1 MIFKDKTI
9 QAAIF
14 DMDGT
19 MFDTERL
26 RFTTIR
32 QASTQLFGQPIS
44 DDILMG
50 SLGLSAR
57 KAEELAK
64 SRYGEHYP
72 YAAIRKKADELELA
86 HIRKHGV
93 PVKDGLNEVLERL
106 KKSGLLMAVAT
117 SSRRAIAE
125 EYLINANVMKYFDI
139 TVCGD
144 EVKRGKPHPEIFLT
158 AANELNCQPEQ
169 CLMFEDSENGLLSA
183 AAAGGLAILIKDI
196 KEPASEIKQK
206 ALEAYDSMP
215 QFLCD
220 LVKCT
225 PNLSMPKLAEPFP
238 QTLNHVKAG
247 IHGFGAIGGG
257 YLTQIFSHWDGYTRP
272 VEIIGATG
280 NATLRELVNSFG
292 KFNVHYGNLAFGQT
306 IDHVR
311 LIDSADE
318 EAMCRMYTESE
329 IIGLS
334 LPESAVRQQAGLI
347 AKGLAARFRHH
358 SRSLTILVVLNKI
371 GGAAFVRKY
380 VHEALLRMEPENVA
394 NDILDRIHFTETVV
408 NRIVSKIPKEV
419 LLKQV
424 RINFGSFEK
433 GTLRKDHPSINP
445 PEGDKA
451 NHAIPPE
458 FSVKAIASR
467 LSHASQLAKALNR
480 LDVTLFDSGP
490 DMPLYA
496 EKDSPILER
505 LRQVQTVDNI
515 TEVQTIKNKLLNGT
529 HAIIA
534 WYAGLLGYQTI
545 GQGMGDDR
553 VVTLV
558 KCLINHEIKPA
569 MLQENPALSDYI
581 NSSFVNSFIKRCKA
595 SFKDPCS
602 RIGRDPMRKLQR
614 RERILGS
621 IDLADKHDIPTPMLE
636 YGTALGILYAV
647 RSVSPDDKEC
657 HHIKSLYEREQSVN
671 AVLTYSGNYN
681 GKPNCGLDSVADA
694 ALIKRIGAHFDLL
707 ADPESDH
714 WQWPLNYI
722 NADSSLSGHEKSAV
736 AA

>member
-1 MIFKDKTI
+1 MILKEKTI

-32 QASTQLFGQPIS
+32 QASAELFGQTIS
-44 DDILMG
+44 DDVLIG

-64 SRYGEHYP
+64 SRYGDHYP
-72 YAAIRKKADELELA
+72 YAEIRKRADELELT
-86 HIRKHGV
+86 HVRKHGV
-93 PVKDGLNEVLERL
+93 PIKEGLNEVLERL
-106 KKSGLLMAVAT
+106 KKNGLLMAVAT

-158 AANELNCQPEQ
+158 AANELNCQPER

-183 AAAGGLAILIKDI
+183 AGAGGLPILIKDI
-196 KEPASEIKQK
+196 KEPRPEIKQK
-206 ALEAYDSMP
+206 AFQAYDNMTE
-215 QFLCD
+215 FLSD

-238 QTLNHVKAG
+238 QALNHVKAG

-272 VEIIGATG
+272 MEIIGATG
-280 NATLRELVNSFG
+280 NATLRELVNAFG
-292 KFNVHYGNLAFGQT
+292 KFNVHYSNLAFGQS

-311 LIDSADE
+311 IIDSADE
-318 EAMCRMYTESE
+318 AAMCEMYTVSE

-334 LPESAVRQQAGLI
+334 LPESAIKPQAGVI
-347 AKGLAARFRHH
+347 AKGLIARFRQH
-358 SRSLTILVVLNKI
+358 SQPLTLLIVLNKI
-371 GGAAFVRKY
+371 AGAAFVRRQVK
-380 VHEALLRMEPENVA
+380 EALVRLESRAIADE
-394 NDILDRIHFTETVV
+394 ILSKVHFSETVV
-408 NRIVSKIPKEV
+408 NRIVSKIPKEI
-419 LLKQV
+419 LLQQV

-433 GTLRKDHPSINP
+433 RTLN
-445 PEGDKA
+445 KA
-451 NHAIPPE
+451 LPAGGSSPDEIIPLSPGE
-458 FSVKAIASR
+458 FSVQAMASR
-467 LSHASQLAKALNR
+467 LNHASRLTKALNK
-480 LDVTLFDSGP
+480 LNVTLFDSGP

-496 EKDSPILER
+496 EKGSPVLER
-505 LRQVQTVDNI
+505 LRQVHTVDNI
-515 TEVQTIKNKLLNGT
+515 AEIQTIKNKLLNGT

-534 WYAGLLGYQTI
+534 WYSNLLGYQTV
-545 GQGMGDDR
+545 GQGMGDER
-553 VVTLV
+553 VVVLV
-558 KCLINHEIKPA
+558 KRLINEEIKPA
-569 MLQENPALSDYI
+569 MLRENPALSEYI
-581 NSSFVNSFIKRCKA
+581 NTSFVNSFIKRCKA

-621 IDLADKHDIPTPMLE
+621 IDLAARHGIATPMLE
-636 YGTALGILYAV
+636 FGTALGILYAI
-647 RSVSPDDKEC
+647 RRNGADGSEC
-657 HHIKSLYEREQSVN
+657 QLIKRLYERAQSVE
-671 AVLTYSGNYN
+671 AVLTYAGDYH
-681 GKPNCGLDSVADA
+681 GKPNCGLDRVADA
-694 ALIKRIGAHFDLL
+694 ALIERISLHFDKLIE
-707 ADPESDH
+707 PESKH
-714 WQWPLNYI
+714 WQWPLHPVEV
-722 NADSSLSGHEKSAV
+722 AEAASDEETSAI